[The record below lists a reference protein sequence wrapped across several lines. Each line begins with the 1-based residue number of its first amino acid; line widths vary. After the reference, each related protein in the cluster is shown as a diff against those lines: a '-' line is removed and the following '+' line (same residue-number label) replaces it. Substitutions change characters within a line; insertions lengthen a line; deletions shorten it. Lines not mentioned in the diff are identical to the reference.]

1 MEKFANFVSRRSF
14 VPRATSDQ
22 HYFAYHGFGIGVE
35 TQRQWSDK
43 AIQRS
48 TPLLMAMYSILT
60 LIALKMNTI
69 KALVVQETASWYDK
83 QGELTFADIIVI
95 VRRDIWT
102 KRYLS
107 KSANQDEFEK
117 FGDQE
122 MERLI
127 YQLSLTA

>member
-1 MEKFANFVSRRSF
+1 
-14 VPRATSDQ
+14 
-22 HYFAYHGFGIGVE
+22 
-35 TQRQWSDK
+35 
-43 AIQRS
+43 
-48 TPLLMAMYSILT
+48 MYSILT

-69 KALVVQETASWYDK
+69 KALVVQETTSWYDK

-102 KRYLS
+102 KQYLS

-117 FGDQE
+117 FRDQE

-127 YQLSLTA
+127 YQLSLAA